1 MTRCPAQAS
10 LTSTDRD
17 WTPPAPS
24 ANWPRKLPEALV
36 PEVCGGGA
44 RGSLLPCYP
53 RANSAVS
60 HLQGGRVWSLQE
72 RSLRIHY
79 LRAGALLCGH
89 RPCSPSGRGPHRKR
103 QAVVTE
109 GTGCRAHP
117 LLGNLRPASA
127 SGACW
132 NQQKTIPPTP
142 GKPFLSLLQAA
153 LAPWRCRTP
162 GLWEEGFLGASWGSE
177 AVNITREG
185 RGGGKRGPEA
195 SRAAASSP
203 DSPGSSLCGVWSGVH
218 ETSARLEATQ
228 VVQW

>member
-1 MTRCPAQAS
+1 MLTGLSARGLGWGVGAASSPATAELALLFLTCREEEFGAS
-10 LTSTDRD
+10 KKEACGSTVR
-17 WTPPAPS
+17 
-24 ANWPRKLPEALV
+24 ELV
-36 PEVCGGGA
+36 PSCVVTA
-44 RGSLLPCYP
+44 HALPLGEDP
-53 RANSAVS
+53 TEK
-60 HLQGGRVWSLQE
+60 GRLWSLKGQ
-72 RSLRIHY
+72 
-79 LRAGALLCGH
+79 C
-89 RPCSPSGRGPHRKR
+89 
-103 QAVVTE
+103 
-109 GTGCRAHP
+109 CRARP

-127 SGACW
+127 SRACW

-153 LAPWRCRTP
+153 LAPWHCRTP

-218 ETSARLEATQ
+218 ETSARLEVTQ
-228 VVQW
+228 VAWW